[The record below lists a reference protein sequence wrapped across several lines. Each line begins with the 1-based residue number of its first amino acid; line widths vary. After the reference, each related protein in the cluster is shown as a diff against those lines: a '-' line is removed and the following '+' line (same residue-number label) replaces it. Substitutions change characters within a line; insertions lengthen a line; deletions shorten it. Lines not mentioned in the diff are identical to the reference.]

1 MRKIKHKVNKLVD
14 TYSFRKDIL
23 KNNTLYELCKIFD
36 LSNIYMDVYSIDNG
50 KSNVCELLRQRCENI
65 LLSSSGNQRCLD
77 IHTTIKVLYEH
88 IK

>member
-36 LSNIYMDVYSIDNG
+36 LSNIYMDV
-50 KSNVCELLRQRCENI
+50 
-65 LLSSSGNQRCLD
+65 
-77 IHTTIKVLYEH
+77 
-88 IK
+88 